1 MSGAGLI
8 VPDLFSDPVLVR
20 PREVLTGSQITH
32 LRKLDQFGCAM
43 KARGGWV
50 CGGTWY
56 KLDTFRQFVVKNLAD
71 EDFSGGKHKI
81 LLNARGRT
89 VLELLKPKRLTK
101 PAAPAPARFTART
114 NPDF

>member
-1 MSGAGLI
+1 MNSTGLV

-43 KARGGWV
+43 KARGGWM

-56 KLDTFRQFVVKNLAD
+56 RLDTFRQFVAKNLAD

-89 VLELLKPKRLTK
+89 VLALLQPKRAVK
-101 PAAPAPARFTART
+101 PAALAPTRQAATKAPF
-114 NPDF
+114 